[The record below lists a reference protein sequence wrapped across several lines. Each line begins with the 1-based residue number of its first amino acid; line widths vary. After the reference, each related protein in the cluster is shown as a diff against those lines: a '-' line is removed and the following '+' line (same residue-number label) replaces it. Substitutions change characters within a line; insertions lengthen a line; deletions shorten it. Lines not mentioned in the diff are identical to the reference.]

1 MIERVVCRRTVR
13 VTGFTLGVLLLGAI
27 SLAACGEP
35 LATPEPVFLRAVGST
50 TMAPLASE
58 LAEGFAEQ
66 SPLVNIDVAGQGTRY
81 GLDELAAERADM
93 ALASWLPADFDPQ
106 WQTTAIA
113 RDGIAIVVHPSNRVD
128 GLGLL
133 QLQDLFSGRVYEWSA
148 VGGERTQD
156 QVQVVSREAGSGTR
170 SAFESLVMDGRG
182 VTALA
187 VVAPSSEAV
196 LEYVASHPEAIGYL
210 SMGWA
215 PSGVKVLSIE
225 GELPT
230 SESAELGSYPLSRD
244 LWLVTGASPSEP
256 VDAYRRFVLGPAGQ
270 QIVGQS
276 FGRVR

>member
-1 MIERVVCRRTVR
+1 MIERVVRGRIVR
-13 VTGFTLGVLLLGAI
+13 MIGFTLGAFWLGAI

-35 LATPEPVFLRAVGST
+35 LATPEPVFLRAAGST
-50 TMAPLASE
+50 TMAPLVSE
-58 LAEGFAEQ
+58 LAESFTGQ

-81 GLDELAAERADM
+81 GLDELAAGRADM
-93 ALASWLPADFDPQ
+93 ALASWLPANLEHQ
-106 WQTTAIA
+106 WRVTTIA
-113 RDGIAIVVHPSNRVD
+113 RDGIAIVVHPSNRVE

-133 QLQDLFSGRVYEWSA
+133 QLQDLFAGRVYEWSG
-148 VGGERTQD
+148 VGGERAQG

-170 SAFESLVMDGRG
+170 DAFESLLMEGSG
-182 VTALA
+182 VTPLA

-196 LEYVASHPEAIGYL
+196 FEYVASHPEAIGYL

-215 PSGVKVLSIE
+215 SSGVKVLSIE

-256 VDAYRRFVLGPAGQ
+256 LDAFQHFVLGPAGQ
-270 QIVGQS
+270 QIVGQT
-276 FGRVR
+276 FGCVR